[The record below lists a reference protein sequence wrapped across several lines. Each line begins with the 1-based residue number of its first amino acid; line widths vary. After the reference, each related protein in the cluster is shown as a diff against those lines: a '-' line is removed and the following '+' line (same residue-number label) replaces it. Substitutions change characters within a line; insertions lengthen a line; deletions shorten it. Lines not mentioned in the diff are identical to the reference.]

1 MTRCYTEDAMVEVW
15 EDDIRI
21 GELPHLRH
29 KSDVLDWTRGT
40 GPGAGNAPSDLAR
53 SIVGDLTEDSDPAP
67 ALYREVTLQLASI
80 PHEGGE
86 LTADDIFRFMLGG
99 RVSCSCT

>member
-1 MTRCYTEDAMVEVW
+1 MTRCYNEDAMVEVW

-21 GELPHLRH
+21 GGIVHLRH
-29 KSDVLDWTRGT
+29 KSDVLDWERAT
-40 GPGAGNAPSDLAR
+40 GPAAGNAPSDLAR

-86 LTADDIFRFMLGG
+86 LTEDDILDLMFG
-99 RVSCSCT
+99 RAGER